1 MPPTDPLPVADLSED
16 SADGRT
22 IRPRLHFTPERG
34 WLNDPHGIIWFGG
47 EYHLFYQHVPAG
59 TEWAA
64 AVHWGHAVAP
74 DLLRWR
80 RLPIAL
86 SPGPDEEG
94 CWTGA
99 TQITDGVL
107 RILYTSVLA
116 DKWDIGRIAVAL
128 PDRELRRWERPADG
142 VLIAGP
148 PNDLAAR
155 VFRDPCLVRTE
166 QGWSMVV
173 GAGVTDGTGLAVQY
187 TSPDG
192 ENWTYGGPLCSRSSA
207 DVDGVWTG
215 TMWECP
221 QLFQVGAAWV
231 LVVSVWDNDTLYYVA
246 GAVGRYDGVTF
257 TAERWSRLSHD
268 GTAYA
273 MTSFT
278 DSNGRPCVM
287 SWLREDPSQTP
298 GSKPWAG
305 ALSLPMVVEVD
316 HDRTLRMRPHP
327 DLDALRSDAPIA
339 LDAGRSRV
347 EVAGSS
353 RGLDIELQT
362 GRSGWSLVLAAG
374 HDEVL
379 AVEPSSEEGRLAVSR
394 PGTGQALTVPVCV
407 DVIRVVIDA
416 GIVEIFA
423 GDGSCAIRV
432 PADRETDV
440 VLSGVD
446 PAQLTIH
453 RLEPAITG

>member
-1 MPPTDPLPVADLSED
+1 MSPTDPPPVVVSQ
-16 SADGRT
+16 DGGHV
-22 IRPRLHFTPERG
+22 RPRLHFTPERG
-34 WLNDPHGIIWFGG
+34 WLNDPHGIIWAGG

-86 SPGPDEEG
+86 SPRADEEG

-99 TQITDGVL
+99 TQLADGVL

-128 PDRELRRWERPADG
+128 PDRELLRWERPTDS

-148 PNDLAAR
+148 PDDLAAR

-166 QGWSMVV
+166 RGWSMVV

-187 TSPDG
+187 TSADG
-192 ENWTYGGPLCSRSSA
+192 ENWTYGGVLCSRSSA

-221 QLFQVGAAWV
+221 QLFRVGADWV
-231 LVVSVWDNDTLYYVA
+231 LVVSVWDKDTLYYVA
-246 GAVGRYDGVTF
+246 GAVGRYDGVMF
-257 TAERWSRLSHD
+257 TAERWSRLTHD
-268 GTAYA
+268 ETAYA

-278 DSNGRPCVM
+278 DSVGRPCVM
-287 SWLREDPSQTP
+287 SWLREDPSQAP
-298 GSKPWAG
+298 VSKPWAG
-305 ALSLPMVVEVD
+305 ALSLPMVVEVG
-316 HDRTLRMRPHP
+316 HDRTVRLRPHP
-327 DLDALRSDAPIA
+327 DLEALRRDVPISH
-339 LDAGRSRV
+339 DAGRGGLV
-347 EVAGSS
+347 VAGGS
-353 RGLDIELQT
+353 RGLDIELP
-362 GRSGWSLVLAAG
+362 GRRPDWRVALTAG

-379 AVEPSSEEGRLAVSR
+379 AIEASPEEGRLTITR
-394 PGTGQALTVPVCV
+394 PGLGEAATVPATA

-423 GDGSCAIRV
+423 GDGCSALRV

-440 VLSGVD
+440 VVSGVD
-446 PAQLTIH
+446 PGQLTIH